1 MVLALTFL
9 GFIVLRVALLGVG
22 GLLLIR
28 TVRGCPACFQP
39 TAPVRVRWLERL
51 SRLEW
56 RWCTYCGW
64 RGLARRSRRSAV
76 S

>member
-1 MVLALTFL
+1 MVLGLTFL
-9 GFIVLRVALLGVG
+9 GFLVLWVALLEVG

-28 TVRGCPACFQP
+28 PVRGCPACFHP

-64 RGLARRSRRSAV
+64 RGVARRGRRRSV
-76 S
+76 H